1 MTEQTQGEY
10 QDESFDIKVMIC
22 SAPPFPDCCD
32 VLSLH
37 TRCTVEEKISSH
49 TTAIIAPDGGGRTR
63 ERVPAAVE
71 LIEVATDNRPS
82 VPYLVSTH

>member
-1 MTEQTQGEY
+1 
-10 QDESFDIKVMIC
+10 
-22 SAPPFPDCCD
+22 
-32 VLSLH
+32 
-37 TRCTVEEKISSH
+37 VEEKISSH